1 MFYSDD
7 PVKDYERYDARQ
19 QRRLA
24 RRPRCCE
31 CHDYIQDDVC
41 YEKDNGD
48 LICPRCLEA
57 NHERNTDDYI
67 D

>member
-1 MFYSDD
+1 MYTGD
-7 PVKDYERYDARQ
+7 PIRDFEERDRRQ
-19 QRRLA
+19 ARRLA
-24 RRPRCCE
+24 RRPRCAE
-31 CHDYIQDDVC
+31 CGDFIQDDVC

-48 LICPRCLEA
+48 LICPRCLEE